1 MKTIYYRMRASKD
14 AKGNWREDSTGAWQ
28 YLAVPQGPGIRPEW
42 LAKAKKQ
49 AAAGG
54 RGFQFR
60 LPSGAWSEPLYRHVE
75 AAQAAA
81 DAGNTE
87 KPATG
92 VNSSPVIDPKNPDR
106 VSIRGAIERY
116 LQRKAKKAAK
126 TVQQYTFVLE
136 EFATWLPRQIRFVDQ
151 IDQDLLLT
159 FQRWLEDTKGAAP
172 KTVHNKLL
180 TVCFM
185 LKFAGVENPSRMVE
199 FPTLEDE
206 VAEPYT
212 SEDLSKLFATME
224 SFYGS
229 NKPHEDTDAFR
240 FFLASACR
248 EQEVAHATWAD
259 IDSKKNTY
267 TVCAKTWDGLNDGI
281 AKKFTPKNH
290 ERRTIPLTREVID
303 ILKSRK
309 ASSKSPW
316 IFPNTEGQPEGHFL
330 RAFKRIAR
338 QAGMNCGECQSKRGG
353 QIIKNACAEPQGE
366 CHEHYLHRLRKS
378 RATFWIEQGIDPR
391 TIQYRLGHKSLET
404 TQKYLGVQTA
414 EKTHEADNR
423 PMYRVA

>member
-1 MKTIYYRMRASKD
+1 MSKTIYYRMKATKD
-14 AKGNWREDSTGAWQ
+14 TKGNWRPDENGNWQ
-28 YLAVPQGPGIRPEW
+28 YLAVRDGRGKPPEW
-42 LAKAKKQ
+42 FAIAEKQ
-49 AAAGG
+49 AAGGG

-60 LPSGAWSEPLYRHVE
+60 LPSGGWSEPLYRTPE
-75 AAQAAA
+75 AARNAANGSSN
-81 DAGNTE
+81 DDQ
-87 KPATG
+87 PAKTA
-92 VNSSPVIDPKNPDR
+92 VDPENPNR
-106 VSIRGAIERY
+106 QSVRTAIERY
-116 LQRKAKKAAK
+116 LARKAKKATK

-136 EFATWLPRQIRFVDQ
+136 EFAAWLPRAVRFVDQ
-151 IDQDLLLT
+151 IDGDLLLSY
-159 FQRWLEDTKGAAP
+159 QRWLEDTKAAAP

-180 TVCFM
+180 AVCFM
-185 LKFAGVENPSRMVE
+185 LRFAGVKNPSHMIE
-199 FPTLEDE
+199 FPTIEE
-206 VAEPYT
+206 KVAEPYT
-212 SEDLSKLFATME
+212 SEDLSRLFATME
-224 SFYGS
+224 SFYGK

-259 IDSKKNTY
+259 IDWKKNTY
-267 TVCAKTWDGLNDGI
+267 TVCAKTWDGLNGI
-281 AKKFTPKNH
+281 AKKFAPKNH
-290 ERRTIPLTREVID
+290 ERRTIPLTKEVME
-303 ILKSRK
+303 ILKLRK

-316 IFPNTEGQPEGHFL
+316 IFPNEEGQPEGHFL
-330 RAFKRIAR
+330 RSFKRIAR
-338 QAGMNCGECQSKRGG
+338 KAGLNCGECQSKRRG
-353 QIIKNACAEPQGE
+353 QIIKSCCAEPQGE